1 MSLRA
6 ALKSSPSASH
16 LAFFS
21 TVQTKIS
28 LGETIPGFW
37 EAVEPR
43 RDSITQNRG
52 SRKVPSFR
60 PQSSE
65 PADAWRASKYKPTI
79 TCPKRRKVLECIL
92 ARGKIKAHYFW
103 DNSLPDVGST
113 DEKPHSLFIDAFLQ
127 NSRLDHVTQVMGH
140 HITYLDIFLRTQN
153 FILRGD
159 GPLPY
164 DYRHFIAIMAA
175 GRHQCSYLINLQRQ
189 EFILQGGDQAWLKGL
204 AKIPKKLRDLY
215 EINKILAHRPW
226 LLNEK
231 HIEKLTKGTDS
242 WSLAEVVHAIV
253 LLTHFHS
260 LSSFVFG
267 CGVNDEL
274 DQHNEPSLAAKQP
287 APQSAKQPPLTSSQN
302 AKQPAPTL
310 TSSQTAKQPPPPT
323 LTSSPNGGGVGVW
336 PPLLTSSPN
345 GAGLWLNEADSNVGV
360 DTLMQRMKSLSER
373 TEQFSAE
380 ERAKRFEHV
389 ESQSLEL
396 LTRSSVRLKPSIG
409 HFIDDPDFVY
419 EDFAR
424 RGQSSDIPTFRV
436 HDYSW
441 DDHGY
446 SLVNRLYND
455 VGNLLDE
462 KFKTAYNL
470 TYYTM
475 GGRMGVDTSRFRR
488 AIWNYIQCMFGI
500 RHDDYDYGEVN
511 QLLERSLKAFIK
523 SACCFPERVAKS
535 DYDRVLRE
543 FKHSEKVHV
552 NLMILE
558 ARMQAELLYA
568 LRAVM
573 RYMT

>member
-1 MSLRA
+1 MGQIG
-6 ALKSSPSASH
+6 H
-16 LAFFS
+16 
-21 TVQTKIS
+21 
-28 LGETIPGFW
+28 E
-37 EAVEPR
+37 
-43 RDSITQNRG
+43 
-52 SRKVPSFR
+52 
-60 PQSSE
+60 
-65 PADAWRASKYKPTI
+65 
-79 TCPKRRKVLECIL
+79 
-92 ARGKIKAHYFW
+92 
-103 DNSLPDVGST
+103 
-113 DEKPHSLFIDAFLQ
+113 PHSLFIDAFLQ

-274 DQHNEPSLAAKQP
+274 DQQQRGGKGETVEGGTWLQQEAA
-287 APQSAKQPPLTSSQN
+287 
-302 AKQPAPTL
+302 
-310 TSSQTAKQPPPPT
+310 
-323 LTSSPNGGGVGVW
+323 GGGG
-336 PPLLTSSPN
+336 
-345 GAGLWLNEADSNVGV
+345 ADSNVGV

-373 TEQFSAE
+373 SEQFSAE
-380 ERAKRFEHV
+380 ESAKRFEHV
-389 ESQSLEL
+389 ESQSVEL

-424 RGQSSDIPTFRV
+424 RGQNSDIPTFRV

-558 ARMQAELLYA
+558 ARQQAELLYA

>member
-1 MSLRA
+1 MGQIGHD
-6 ALKSSPSASH
+6 SH
-16 LAFFS
+16 ML
-21 TVQTKIS
+21 
-28 LGETIPGFW
+28 
-37 EAVEPR
+37 
-43 RDSITQNRG
+43 
-52 SRKVPSFR
+52 
-60 PQSSE
+60 
-65 PADAWRASKYKPTI
+65 Y
-79 TCPKRRKVLECIL
+79 
-92 ARGKIKAHYFW
+92 
-103 DNSLPDVGST
+103 
-113 DEKPHSLFIDAFLQ
+113 IDAFLQ
-127 NSRLDHVTQVMGH
+127 NSRLDHVTQVMGYH
-140 HITYLDIFLRTQN
+140 PMYLDIFLRTQN

-175 GRHQCSYLINLQRQ
+175 GRHQCSYLIQLQKQ
-189 EFILQGGDQAWLKGL
+189 EFILNGGDQTWLKGL
-204 AKIPKKLRDLY
+204 SKIPQKLRNLY

-226 LLNEK
+226 LLNK
-231 HIEKLTKGTDS
+231 SHIEKLTKGADS

-267 CGVNDEL
+267 CGVNEEL
-274 DQHNEPSLAAKQP
+274 DQRNERDPGLSSKP
-287 APQSAKQPPLTSSQN
+287 GSPPKSTDKIQDAWSE
-302 AKQPAPTL
+302 
-310 TSSQTAKQPPPPT
+310 
-323 LTSSPNGGGVGVW
+323 G
-336 PPLLTSSPN
+336 
-345 GAGLWLNEADSNVGV
+345 DSNVGV
-360 DTLMQRMKSLSER
+360 ETLMQRMKSLSER
-373 TEQFSAE
+373 TEEFSAE
-380 ERAKRFEHV
+380 EKAKRFEHV
-389 ESQSLEL
+389 ESQSAEL
-396 LTRSSVRLKPSIG
+396 LTSSSIRVQPSIG
-409 HFIDDPDFVY
+409 HFIEDPDFVY

-424 RGQSSDIPTFRV
+424 RGESSDIPTFR
-436 HDYSW
+436 DYSW

-523 SACCFPERVAKS
+523 AACCFPERVTKS

-558 ARMQAELLYA
+558 ARTQAELLYA
-568 LRAVM
+568 LRAIM